1 MTDEPLLLVFDA
13 GTSSTRALLF
23 RADGALVATAQEEIA
38 QHYPQ
43 PGWVEHD
50 ADEIWARTLSCGRK
64 MVERA
69 GGAERIAAI
78 GISNQRETAVAWDRT
93 TGEPLTRAIVWQDRR
108 TSATCAALKA
118 AGHEP
123 AVTAATGLLLD
134 PYFSATK
141 WRWMLD
147 EVPEV
152 AAAAARGS
160 LALGTIESWLV
171 WKSSDG
177 AHVSD
182 ASNASRTLLLPLTGA
197 GFDPGL
203 CDLFGVPFAALPEV
217 VDMAGEIAVCAPD
230 WFGGAIPICGLA
242 GDQQSATIGQGCL
255 APGATKATF
264 GSGAFILTSTGAKI
278 PRSTHRLLATILSQ
292 VGGERLYAIEG
303 SVFVAGSMV
312 KWLRDAMGW
321 IGSAADTERIAR
333 ATDSGGVTM
342 VPALA
347 GLGAPHWRPE
357 AKAAIVG
364 LTLGTTSDQIVR
376 AAMESI
382 AHQCSDL
389 QGAFAADGADWETV
403 RIDGGMAAND
413 WLAQDLADIL
423 QRPVERP
430 TDVECTAR
438 GAAMLAAVGAGIYP
452 ALKDASAMLPAI
464 KRFEPAMPA
473 ATREARLAMWRT
485 ALAFVLGGTK

>member
-1 MTDEPLLLVFDA
+1 MTDERLLLVFDA

-23 RADGALVATAQEEIA
+23 ASDGTLVAAAQEEIA
-38 QHYPQ
+38 QHYPR

-50 ADEIWARTLSCGRK
+50 ASEIWERTLACGRQ

-69 GGAERIAAI
+69 GGADRIAAI

-93 TGEPLTRAIVWQDRR
+93 TGAPLTRAIVWQDRR
-108 TSATCAALKA
+108 TSAACAALKA

-123 AVTAATGLLLD
+123 AVTAATGLLID

-141 WRWMLD
+141 WRWMID

-152 AAAAARGS
+152 AAAAQRDT
-160 LALGTIESWLV
+160 LALGTVESWLV
-171 WKSSDG
+171 WKLSG
-177 AHVSD
+177 GTHVSD
-182 ASNASRTLLLPLTGA
+182 ASNASRTLLMALTGA
-197 GFDPGL
+197 GFDEGL
-203 CDLFGVPFAALPEV
+203 CDLFGVPIAALPHV
-217 VDMAGEIAVCAPD
+217 VDNAGALAMCDAG

-242 GDQQSATIGQGCL
+242 GDQQAATIGQGCL

-264 GSGAFILTSTGAKI
+264 GSGAFILTSTGTAVPASK
-278 PRSTHRLLATILSQ
+278 HRLLATVLCQ
-292 VGGERLYAIEG
+292 VGGERLYALEG

-321 IGSAADTERIAR
+321 IEHAADTERIAR
-333 ATDSGGVTM
+333 ATGNGGVVV

-364 LTLGTTSDQIVR
+364 LTLGTASNQVVR

-389 QGAFAADGADWETV
+389 HGAFAADGADWRSV
-403 RIDGGMAAND
+403 RIDGGMAANG
-413 WLAQDLADIL
+413 WLAQDLADLL
-423 QRPVERP
+423 QVPVERP
-430 TDVECTAR
+430 ADVECTAR
-438 GAAMLAAVGAGIYP
+438 GAAMLAAVGAGFY
-452 ALKDASAMLPAI
+452 ATLDEAKAMLPAVE
-464 KRFEPAMPA
+464 RFDPVMGADERA
-473 ATREARLAMWRT
+473 ARLDAWHE
-485 ALAFVLGGTK
+485 ALAMLLSRPA